1 MSSHIKKLK
10 PVPVSMYR
18 VAITN
23 LNVKVWIRK
32 SDYPQWNFLHHF
44 NQPEIIRQIP
54 FKLADIEYD
63 LIKDEIKRMEP
74 VEYNSS
80 AVRNLINVNDIE
92 EFANV

>member
-1 MSSHIKKLK
+1 
-10 PVPVSMYR
+10 MYR

-44 NQPEIIRQIP
+44 NQPEITRQIT

-63 LIKDEIKRMEP
+63 LIKNEIKTMEP
-74 VEYNSS
+74 VEYNNS
-80 AVRNLINVNDIE
+80 AGKNIINDNDIE